1 MPRKHSYSSPE
12 VHHVPKQVLYI
23 DAEMERKLPKDLEKV
38 EESET
43 VTEEEI
49 AARPE
54 RKLETSKTSTD
65 VSRRAANMHPDLYM
79 AAKRGDTDFIKNLK
93 AEDLERPVFQKTPQL
108 NTVLHIAASLGH
120 SQLVE
125 AMLENSS
132 GFWMDTNSAGELAV
146 HVAASCGHLSTL
158 KKLACVSGSVFLE
171 LQNNEGNT
179 PLHLALMNKYSEVD
193 LVLKTKYSEIAGFLV
208 ETNPEVSYCP
218 NNEHKSPLYMAAEAG
233 DAEMV
238 KLMIEKADGINMAM
252 VEGGG
257 RILLPFDEV
266 KLIAHAAITGKNID
280 VLDSVMSEGPHRI
293 KDRDSKGMTPL
304 SYAAHIGYLEG
315 VRYFL
320 NKFVDYMYESDRNGF
335 FPIHTASSRG
345 HIKIV
350 QEFIQRCPDSV
361 ELLNHQDQNI
371 LHVAAMSGKAKVV
384 NYMLK
389 MPELEMLINE
399 KDVDGNTS
407 LHLTSNGGH
416 PKVVSILTW
425 DKRVDLKLLNDEG
438 KTALD
443 IAGEYSG
450 KVPSFRE
457 RLTWLAL
464 RHAGVSHAPCP
475 SMDKDKETITENSQS
490 SKPRQTPN
498 MDNYKDRVNTLLV
511 VATLVATVTF
521 AAGFTVPGGNDDSDP
536 NKGMAKFL
544 RHHLFQAFIIS
555 NTIAM
560 YSSVT
565 VVVALIWAQLGD
577 LNLVIA
583 SLKFAVPILGLALI
597 MVSSAFMTGS
607 YLMVRGLHWLASI
620 VLIIGSFFLLILTL
634 LFFPLCLPS
643 SLPHPIFRYIVYY
656 PFCLLVIVTRSNTN
670 DGEEK

>member
-1 MPRKHSYSSPE
+1 MDRELPE
-12 VHHVPKQVLYI
+12 
-23 DAEMERKLPKDLEKV
+23 DLERDEDFETGT
-38 EESET
+38 EEEE
-43 VTEEEI
+43 EEEI
-49 AARPE
+49 ARPK
-54 RKLETSKTSTD
+54 RKLKTSKISTD
-65 VSRRAANMHPDLYM
+65 VSRRAASMQPDLYM

-93 AEDLERPVFQKTPQL
+93 AEDLEGPVLSQKTPQL

-125 AMLENSS
+125 AMLENDH
-132 GFWMDTNSAGELAV
+132 GQWMESNSADELAV

-158 KKLACVSGSVFLE
+158 KKLAPVSSGFLTI
-171 LQNNEGNT
+171 QNNEGNT
-179 PLHLALMNKYSEVD
+179 PLHLALIKKYRVVD
-193 LVLKTKYSEIAGFLV
+193 LVLKTKYSEIADFLV
-208 ETNPEVSYCP
+208 ETEPEASYCP
-218 NNEHKSPLYMAAEAG
+218 NEEHKSPLYMAAEAG

-257 RILLPFDEV
+257 RVLLGFEEV
-266 KLIAHAAITGKNID
+266 KLIAHAAITGRNR
-280 VLDSVMSEGPHRI
+280 GPHRI
-293 KDRDSKGMTPL
+293 KERDSKGMTPL
-304 SYAAHIGYLEG
+304 SYAAYIGYLEG

-320 NKFVDYMYESDRNGF
+320 NKFADYMYESDRNGF

-407 LHLTSNGGH
+407 LHLASKGGH

-425 DKRVDLKLLNDEG
+425 DKRVDSKLLNDEG

-443 IAGEYSG
+443 VAGKYSG

-464 RHAGVSHAPCP
+464 RYAGVSHAPSP
-475 SMDKDKETITENSQS
+475 RMDKDKEIITKNSQC

-498 MDNYKDRVNTLLV
+498 MDNYKDRVNTLLL

-536 NKGMAKFL
+536 HKGMAKFL

-560 YSSVT
+560 YSSLT

-620 VLIIGSFFLLILTL
+620 VLIIGPFFLLILTL
-634 LFFPLCLPS
+634 LCLPLCLPS

>member
-1 MPRKHSYSSPE
+1 MPRKRSYSSGQTHRVGPR
-12 VHHVPKQVLYI
+12 HLLNI
-23 DAEMERKLPKDLEKV
+23 DAEMNRDLPSDLERD
-38 EESET
+38 ENFET
-43 VTEEEI
+43 GTEEEEEEEI
-49 AARPE
+49 
-54 RKLETSKTSTD
+54 STD
-65 VSRRAANMHPDLYM
+65 VSRRAASMQPDLYM

-93 AEDLERPVFQKTPQL
+93 AEDLEGPVLSQKTPQL

-125 AMLENSS
+125 AMLENDN
-132 GFWMDTNSAGELAV
+132 GHWLERNSADEFAV

-158 KKLACVSGSVFLE
+158 KKLAPVYNGFLTI
-171 LQNNEGNT
+171 QNNEGNT
-179 PLHLALMNKYSEVD
+179 PLHLALIKKYREVD
-193 LVLKTKYSEIAGFLV
+193 LVLKTKYSEIADFLV
-208 ETNPEVSYCP
+208 ETNPEASYCP
-218 NNEHKSPLYMAAEAG
+218 NQEHKSPLYMAAEAG

-238 KLMIEKADGINMAM
+238 KFMIEKAGGINMAM

-257 RILLPFDEV
+257 RVLEDFEEV
-266 KLIAHAAITGKNID
+266 KLIAHAAITGRNID

-304 SYAAHIGYLEG
+304 SYAAYIGYLEG
-315 VRYFL
+315 VRYLL
-320 NKFVDYMYESDRNGF
+320 NKFADYMYESDRNGF

-371 LHVAAMSGKAKVV
+371 LQVAAISGKAKVV

-407 LHLTSNGGH
+407 LHLASKGRH

-443 IAGEYSG
+443 IAGKYSG
-450 KVPSFRE
+450 KMPSFQE

-464 RHAGVSHAPCP
+464 RYASVESHAPSP
-475 SMDKDKETITENSQS
+475 SMDKDKETITKNSKS

-498 MDNYKDRVNTLLV
+498 MDNYKDRVNTLLL

-536 NKGMAKFL
+536 HKGMAKFL
-544 RHHLFQAFIIS
+544 RHHLFQVFIIS

-620 VLIIGSFFLLILTL
+620 VLIIGSFFLVILTL

>member
-1 MPRKHSYSSPE
+1 MSIKRSLSSEEIPICVDMVSE
-12 VHHVPKQVLYI
+12 RGVMAV
-23 DAEMERKLPKDLEKV
+23 DTDMENELPKYGDIV
-38 EESET
+38 EERET
-43 VTEEEI
+43 ETKEEI
-49 AARPE
+49 A
-54 RKLETSKTSTD
+54 STD
-65 VSRRAANMHPDLYM
+65 VSRRAANMQPDLYT
-79 AAKRGDTDFIKNLK
+79 AAKRGDTDFIKILK
-93 AEDLERPVFQKTPQL
+93 AGDLEGPVLSQKTPQL
-108 NTVLHIAASLGH
+108 NSVLHIAASL
-120 SQLVE
+120 
-125 AMLENSS
+125 
-132 GFWMDTNSAGELAV
+132 
-146 HVAASCGHLSTL
+146 AASCGHLSTL
-158 KKLACVSGSVFLE
+158 KKLAPVFSGFLTI
-171 LQNNEGNT
+171 QNNEGNT
-179 PLHLALMNKYSEVD
+179 PLHLALIKKYRVVD
-193 LVLKTKYSEIAGFLV
+193 LVLKTKYSEIADFLV
-208 ETNPEVSYCP
+208 ETNPEASYCP
-218 NNEHKSPLYMAAEAG
+218 NEEHKSPLYMAAEAG

-257 RILLPFDEV
+257 RVLEQFEEV
-266 KLIAHAAITGKNID
+266 KLIAHAAITGKNRD

-304 SYAAHIGYLEG
+304 SYAASIGYLEG
-315 VRYFL
+315 VRYLL
-320 NKFVDYMYESDRNGF
+320 NKHADYIYESDQNGF

-350 QEFIQRCPDSV
+350 QEFIQKCPDSV
-361 ELLNHQDQNI
+361 ELLNHQGQNI

-399 KDVDGNTS
+399 KDEDGNAS
-407 LHLTSNGGH
+407 LHLASKGRH

-425 DKRVDLKLLNDEG
+425 DKRVDLKSLNKEG

-443 IAGEYSG
+443 IAGKYSG

-464 RHAGVSHAPCP
+464 RYAGVSHAPCP
-475 SMDKDKETITENSQS
+475 STTEDNLPS
-490 SKPRQTPN
+490 SKPREAPN
-498 MDNYKDRVNTLLV
+498 LDNYKDRVNTLLL

-536 NKGMAKFL
+536 HKGMAKFL
-544 RHHLFQAFIIS
+544 RHHLFQVFIIS

-583 SLKFAVPILGLALI
+583 SLKFAVPTLGLALI

-607 YLMVRGLHWLASI
+607 YLMVRGLNWLAYV
-620 VLIIGSFFLLILTL
+620 VLIIGSIFLLILTL
-634 LFFPLCLPS
+634 LFLPLCLPS

-656 PFCLLVIVTRSNTN
+656 PFCLLVMVTRSNTN